1 MIACSGWKELEG
13 WGVEGGGVRIEL
25 YLRHHVGDD
34 GYVTMGW
41 GWGLEVELYLGCHL
55 GDGWVGLGWEM
66 DGMLKGVG
74 WGL

>member
-1 MIACSGWKELEG
+1 M
-13 WGVEGGGVRIEL
+13 RIEL

>member
-13 WGVEGGGVRIEL
+13 WGGRGGGVRIEL

-34 GYVTMGW
+34 EYVTMGW

>member
-1 MIACSGWKELEG
+1 MQW
-13 WGVEGGGVRIEL
+13 VEGARGVGGEGGVVRIEL

-34 GYVTMGW
+34 GYVTMGWGW